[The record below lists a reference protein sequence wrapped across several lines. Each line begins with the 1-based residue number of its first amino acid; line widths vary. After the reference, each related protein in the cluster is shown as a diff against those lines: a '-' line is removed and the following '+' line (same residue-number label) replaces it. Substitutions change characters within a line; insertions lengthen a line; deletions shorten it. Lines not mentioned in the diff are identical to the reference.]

1 MGAREALSDALKLGC
16 SEADTSW
23 VRGVK
28 SLERVSK
35 RGQDGAAAAGGGGA
49 GPGSVGMTSSS
60 GGILPGPFELQAAA
74 PPVDCLIGLISEPVC
89 QVARFAVSMGKSSGG
104 LALSAPRFL
113 ELMSEAIAFMLAIT
127 EFSLKFVRDL
137 LEIDTDLAEGVS
149 AGRSHGESEVRD
161 AASTRWVGGAGR
173 GRRWTG

>member
-60 GGILPGPFELQAAA
+60 GGILPGPFALQAAA

-113 ELMSEAIAFMLAIT
+113 ELMSEANAFMLALT
-127 EFSLKFVRDL
+127 
-137 LEIDTDLAEGVS
+137 EGVS